1 MSKAEGPAIGIDLGT
16 TYSCVGVWQHD
27 RCDDATRR
35 DATTRDGD
43 RIAAKRDGRFAAR
56 RFGDRSRRGRARFDA
71 NDGGDAM
78 GREKEIR
85 ASDRWRGRARRAVA
99 SDGRREIGARR
110 RHIFR
115 SFLDVLAASEG
126 RVLN

>member
-1 MSKAEGPAIGIDLGT
+1 MK
-16 TYSCVGVWQHD
+16 
-27 RCDDATRR
+27 
-35 DATTRDGD
+35 
-43 RIAAKRDGRFAAR
+43 
-56 RFGDRSRRGRARFDA
+56 
-71 NDGGDAM
+71 
-78 GREKEIR
+78 REKEIR
-85 ASDRWRGRARRAVA
+85 ASDRWRGRARWGVA